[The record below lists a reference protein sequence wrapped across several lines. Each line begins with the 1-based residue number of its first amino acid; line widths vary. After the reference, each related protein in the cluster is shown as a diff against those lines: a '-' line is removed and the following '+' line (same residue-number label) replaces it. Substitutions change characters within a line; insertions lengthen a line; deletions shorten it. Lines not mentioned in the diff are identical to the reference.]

1 MGLNIGMVTGSS
13 VGGVRVAGAPRTEPA
28 HPFAG
33 LRAGLVGVHL
43 THLGLGVVAQFTV
56 VNAVVAG
63 GVQVLGPTIADAT
76 IGRPAWG
83 FVLATQTFGALAGGL
98 VAAR

>member
-1 MGLNIGMVTGSS
+1 
-13 VGGVRVAGAPRTEPA
+13 
-28 HPFAG
+28 
-33 LRAGLVGVHL
+33 
-43 THLGLGVVAQFTV
+43 V